1 MSKNYI
7 ISENQLKIIVEN
19 NKVNTLISKYLDS
32 QDWKTWDIGDGE
44 FDVADGEFGK
54 NLIKFRIQY
63 SSMEPDHH
71 FNVIYISDDLVTK
84 INTLFSMSNLK
95 SIKEIINW
103 FNKKY
108 EKNLTMDD
116 FEWMDSDT
124 YYADDEDYEN

>member
-7 ISENQLKIIVEN
+7 ISEHQLKFIVEN

-54 NLIKFRIQY
+54 NLIKFRIQN
-63 SSMEPDHH
+63 SSMEPDHD
-71 FNVIYISDDLVTK
+71 FNVIYISDNLVTK

-124 YYADDEDYEN
+124 YYDDDEDYEN